1 MCGDLVSIY
10 NGSEIAMQS
19 TQVDR
24 SFGREVSS
32 EPPAYGLD
40 DLFKLL
46 RRRRS
51 WIIGSILVSI
61 LLGLGYVLLTP
72 RLYRAEAKLQV
83 MKQDPVSGLGD
94 PEQTSASMASDALD
108 FNLAVQTQVDVLK
121 SRRLAMDVIGAL
133 GLESTRDYAAK
144 KSILPLAK
152 TQEDQATKDDNA
164 YKLFEKRL
172 GVESISGTRL
182 ISVTFQDR
190 DPKRAADVVNRLIAG
205 YLDYNY
211 QTRLSATNNASAAL
225 SSQLKTMK
233 QSVEDAQ
240 AKASDL
246 QQKAGNYGIEGVDNP
261 VIAKVDQL
269 NNELTTAQANRIAR
283 QQILKLVGQQGP
295 EALAG
300 LIGQQGTGANT
311 TSSPIQMLRQ
321 QQAEAAANYA
331 DLKSRY
337 GSKYPKV
344 MQEQERLDAI
354 QASIDKED
362 ARLKTQAL
370 AEYNIAASSEDAAAT
385 GLQAQE
391 HIATKL
397 SQNVAQYT
405 VAKHEADAK
414 RDLYEALTKRLEEAG
429 VMASLHAGNLEVLDA
444 AAAPSKPSNP
454 RAILVLAIMV
464 FAGIFLGLILAFAA
478 DLWDTSVR
486 DPKRIE
492 DDYNLPILGLIPPI
506 ESEIAKTRENMAR
519 YSSSGVQWK
528 YQTSASFP
536 DSATAESFRKLRTS
550 VSAAVPHMSKKII
563 AITSPSENEGKSFTA
578 FNLAVTFAQSGRS
591 VLVIDADLHKKTL
604 SHVLGFDTTEGLD
617 TALSSQEWQKVIQP
631 YAGIS
636 GLFVL
641 PAGHCSRAPG
651 DVVSSVEMMKLL
663 QKVSRTFDLV
673 IIDTPSIMP
682 VVDAVAL
689 SSLVDSVVLVAR
701 YGVTAKQSFRRA
713 VSVLRQNGA
722 SILGVVLNG
731 ISHESSEYYYYWG
744 KAGSGYLNEGGVI
757 LPSLKSLPLQR
768 TVALFLIAG
777 ALLLWPNTARCQTT
791 STPLAGTS
799 ASSTPTLIPR
809 ANDAHTG
816 SIPVGPGDLLKI
828 AVYDAPEL
836 NQEVR
841 VGTDGL
847 INLALIGPIQ
857 ADKLDPAALAQR
869 IEAQLKSRDLIL
881 SPHVTVTIA
890 EYNSQAV
897 TVAGEVTK
905 PGQYPIYSPRDL
917 VEVIALAGGLS
928 KDAGVNISIKHA
940 GDTKTE
946 TVFLPQTEA
955 DNIMKSNVPVYPGD
969 IVVVPKVGIVY
980 VLGNVTRPGG
990 YTMRDQGKMTV
1001 LEAVSEAQGTS
1012 KDASMNRGILLRKT
1026 GEGTAKIPIK
1036 LKEMQH
1042 GKIPDMALQAGDV
1055 LFISPSGL
1063 KTFGTNTEAIAASIS
1078 GAALYAVY

>member
-1 MCGDLVSIY
+1 
-10 NGSEIAMQS
+10 MQS
-19 TQVDR
+19 TPLDR
-24 SFGREVSS
+24 SIGRELSS
-32 EPPAYGLD
+32 EPPAYGMD

-46 RRRRS
+46 RRRRN
-51 WIIGSILVSI
+51 WLIGSVLASL

-94 PEQTSASMASDALD
+94 PEQASASMASDALD

-133 GLESTRDYAAK
+133 GLESTPDYAAK
-144 KSILPLAK
+144 KGLLPFAK
-152 TQEDQATKDDNA
+152 AKEDQATKDDNA

-190 DPKRAADVVNRLIAG
+190 NPKRAAEVVNRLIAG

-211 QTRLSATNNASAAL
+211 QTRLAATNNATVAL

-233 QSVEDAQ
+233 QSVEEAQ
-240 AKASDL
+240 AKATDL

-269 NNELTTAQANRIAR
+269 NNALTTAQANRIAR
-283 QQILKLVGQQGP
+283 QQILKLVGEQGP

-321 QQAEAAANYA
+321 QQAEAAANFA

-344 MQEQERLDAI
+344 IQEQQRLDAI

-362 ARLKTQAL
+362 ARLRSQAL
-370 AEYNIAASSEDAAAT
+370 AEYNIAASSENAAAT
-385 GLQAQE
+385 DLQAQE
-391 HIATKL
+391 RIAAKL
-397 SQNVAQYT
+397 GQNVAAYT

-454 RAILVLAIMV
+454 RAILVLAIMA
-464 FAGIFLGLILAFAA
+464 FAGLFLGLILAFAA
-478 DLWDTSVR
+478 DLWDTTVR

-506 ESEIAKTRENMAR
+506 EAEIAKTRENMAR

-550 VSAAVPHMSKKII
+550 VSAAVPHMSKRII
-563 AITSPSENEGKSFTA
+563 AITSPSESEGKSFTA

-617 TALSSQEWQKVIQP
+617 TALTSQEWQKVIQP
-631 YAGIS
+631 YAAIS

-689 SSLVDSVVLVAR
+689 SSLVDSVILVAR
-701 YGVTAKQSFRRA
+701 YGATAKQSFRRA

-768 TVALFLIAG
+768 TVALLLVAG
-777 ALLLWPNTARCQTT
+777 ALLFAPNSARSQTT
-791 STPLAGTS
+791 STTP
-799 ASSTPTLIPR
+799 ASNQPTTQAENQANPQPASPVALIPR
-809 ANDAHTG
+809 ANDEHTG

-857 ADKLDPAALAQR
+857 ADKLDPTTLAHH
-869 IEAQLKSRDLIL
+869 IEAQLKARDLIL

-897 TVAGEVTK
+897 TVAGEVTR
-905 PGQYPIYSPRDL
+905 PGRYPIYAPRDL

-928 KDAGVNISIKHA
+928 KDAGVNISIKHE
-940 GDTKTE
+940 GDTQAK

-955 DNIMKSNVPVYPGD
+955 DNIMKSNIPVYPGD
-969 IVVVPKVGIVY
+969 VIVVPKVGIVY

-990 YTMRDQGKMTV
+990 YAMHDQGKMTV

-1012 KDASMNRGILLRKT
+1012 KDAAMNRGILLRKT

-1063 KTFGTNTEAIAASIS
+1063 KTFGTNTEAIAASLS